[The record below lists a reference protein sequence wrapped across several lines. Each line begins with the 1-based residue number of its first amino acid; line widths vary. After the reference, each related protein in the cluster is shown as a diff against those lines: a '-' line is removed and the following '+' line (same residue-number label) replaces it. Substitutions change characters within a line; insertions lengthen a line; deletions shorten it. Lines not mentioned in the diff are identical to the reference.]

1 MKARFFVL
9 SLFLLPLLSLP
20 ASAATDTSA
29 ALSAQIEAVRRE
41 REALLEEQRK
51 LQQELEKVTQ
61 ESQNLG
67 TAVKSLDTTR
77 KKLASDIKVTQ
88 SRIASTD
95 LNIKMLEN
103 NVSTTERQIDV
114 HREALSR
121 AIKTI
126 SAYDSRTIVL
136 DLMAAT
142 NFSDLWRDRTEL
154 KELGVKLDQEVADLR
169 DTKEVLTEEKEKKE
183 RAKREAL
190 SLARELNGQKTVV
203 EENQKAKERLLAE
216 TKNKEA
222 LYQQLLSE
230 NLRRQKEFEEDL
242 YRLESELR
250 ITLDPS
256 LIPEPRRGVL
266 SWPLQKIYVTNFFG
280 AVSGYAKRIYASGS
294 HNGVDLRAS
303 QGTPVLSM
311 LSGVVEGTGNTDE
324 IRGCGSY
331 GGWILIKHGNGLTS
345 VYAHLSSRIVQ
356 TGQSVRTGE
365 VIGYSGGTPGVFGSG
380 YSTGPHL
387 HIGLFA
393 SQGVSV
399 RQFTQSRNCKQ
410 AYVPVA
416 DIRAYLDPLAY
427 LPSI

>member
-1 MKARFFVL
+1 MSWFL
-9 SLFLLPLLSLP
+9 PILFLLLSATPTP
-20 ASAATDTSA
+20 ASAATLPSA

-41 REALLEEQRK
+41 REALVEEQRK
-51 LQQELEKVTQ
+51 LQAELEKVTLEGQ
-61 ESQNLG
+61 SLG

-77 KKLASDIKVTQ
+77 KKISADIKVTQ
-88 SRIASTD
+88 SKINSTE

-103 NVSTTERQIDV
+103 NVSTAEKQIDV

-126 SAYDSRTIVL
+126 SAYDSRTLVL
-136 DLMAAT
+136 DLVAAT
-142 NFSDLWRDRTEL
+142 NFSDLWRDRTQL
-154 KELGVKLDQEVADLR
+154 KELGVKLDQEMANLR
-169 DTKEVLTEEKEKKE
+169 DTKVALTEEKEKKE
-183 RAKREAL
+183 QVKLKAL
-190 SLARELNGQKTVV
+190 SLARELTGQKGIV

-242 YRLESELR
+242 FRLESELR

-256 LIPEPRRGVL
+256 LIPPPKLGL
-266 SWPLQKIYVTNFFG
+266 LAWPLGNVYITQKFG
-280 AVSGYAKRIYASGS
+280 RTAGAARLYASGS
-294 HNGVDLRAS
+294 HNGVDFRAA
-303 QGTPVLSM
+303 QGTPVLAM
-311 LSGVVEGTGNTDE
+311 YSGTIEGTGNTDE

-331 GGWILIKHGNGLTS
+331 GRWILIKHGNGLTS
-345 VYAHLSSRIVQ
+345 VYAHLSSSLVAAGQ
-356 TGQSVRTGE
+356 TVKTGD
-365 VIGYSGGTPGVFGSG
+365 VIGYSGGMPGVFGSG

-387 HIGLFA
+387 HVGLFA

-399 RQFTQSRNCKQ
+399 RQFTQSRGCKE
-410 AYVPVA
+410 AFVPIA
-416 DIRAYLDPLAY
+416 DVKAYLDPLAY